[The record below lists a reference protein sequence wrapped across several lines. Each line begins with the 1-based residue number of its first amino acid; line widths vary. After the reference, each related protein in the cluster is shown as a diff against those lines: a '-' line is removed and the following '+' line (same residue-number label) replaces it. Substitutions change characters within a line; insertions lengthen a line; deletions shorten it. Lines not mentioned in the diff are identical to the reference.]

1 MYKQGV
7 YIVYCL
13 VFLVILSVGG
23 CKQQFKSEKETE
35 TAVVGIDRFDIASD
49 YARWAIDAA
58 GGRQAWKE
66 TEVLNIDCVVTFYRP
81 DGSFY
86 LTEQQYKIYPWA
98 DRITISGRQPK
109 WEIAEQTTAV
119 PAAQSDRYLA
129 EAVLS
134 LTTAP
139 ARLLDELAW
148 FSEAPEIVRVEGLSY
163 YAIERGMTHPD
174 APRIGKVV
182 FFQQVDSSV
191 VEIILFADVAGTV
204 FLAARGY
211 DYVEPQPDSICIP
224 GKIEIFSTNPKGV
237 LQQRLVKID
246 LK

>member
-13 VFLVILSVGG
+13 AFLVVLSVGG
-23 CKQQFKSEKETE
+23 CKQQFKAEKETE

-49 YARWAIDAA
+49 YAQQAIDAA

-66 TEVLNIDCVVTFYRP
+66 TEVLTFDCVVTFYRP
-81 DGSFY
+81 DGTFY
-86 LTEQQYKIYPWA
+86 LTEQQHEIHPWA
-98 DRITISGRQPK
+98 NRIMISARLPK

-119 PAAQSDRYLA
+119 PAAQSDRYFA
-129 EAVLS
+129 EAVFN

-148 FSEAPEIVRVEGLSY
+148 FSEEPEIVRFEGLSY

-182 FFQQVDSSV
+182 FFQQVSSSV
-191 VEIILFADVAGTV
+191 VDVILFADVGGTV

-211 DYVEPQPDSICIP
+211 DYVEPEPDSICMP
-224 GKIEIFSTNPKGV
+224 SKIEIFNTDAKGI
-237 LQQRLVKID
+237 LQRRLAKID

>member
-13 VFLVILSVGG
+13 AFLVVLLVGG
-23 CKQQFKSEKETE
+23 CKQQFKAEKETE
-35 TAVVGIDRFDIASD
+35 AVVVGIDKYDIASD
-49 YARWAIDAA
+49 YAQRAIDTA

-66 TEVLNIDCVVTFYRP
+66 TEVLNFDCVVTFYRP
-81 DGSFY
+81 DGTFY
-86 LTEQQYKIYPWA
+86 LTEQRHEVYPWA
-98 DRITISGRQPK
+98 NRIMISARQPK

-119 PAAQSDRYLA
+119 PASQSDRYFA
-129 EAVLS
+129 EAVFN

-148 FSEAPEIVRVEGLSY
+148 FGEEPEIVRFEGLSY
-163 YAIERGMTHPD
+163 YAIERTMSHPD

-182 FFQQVDSSV
+182 FLQQVSSSV
-191 VEIILFADVAGTV
+191 VDVILFADVGGTV

-211 DYVEPQPDSICIP
+211 DYVEPQPDSICMP
-224 GKIEIFSTNPKGV
+224 SKIEIFSTDAKGI
-237 LQQRLVKID
+237 LQRRLAKID

>member
-13 VFLVILSVGG
+13 AFLVVLSVGG
-23 CKQQFKSEKETE
+23 CKQQFKAEKETE
-35 TAVVGIDRFDIASD
+35 AAVVGVDRFDIASD
-49 YARWAIDAA
+49 YARRAIDAA

-66 TEVLNIDCVVTFYRP
+66 TEVLNFDCVVTFYRR

-86 LTEQQYKIYPWA
+86 LTEQQHEVHPWA
-98 DRITISGRQPK
+98 NRIMISARQPK

-119 PAAQSDRYLA
+119 PAAQSDRYFA
-129 EAVLS
+129 EAVLN

-139 ARLLDELAW
+139 ARLLDDLAW
-148 FSEAPEIVRVEGLSY
+148 LSEEPRSVRFQGLSY
-163 YAIERGMTHPD
+163 YAIERSMTHPD

-182 FFQQVDSSV
+182 FFQQVKSSV
-191 VEIILFADVAGTV
+191 VDLILFADVGGTL

-211 DYVEPQPDSICIP
+211 DYVEPQPDSICMP
-224 GKIEIFSTNPKGV
+224 GKIEIFSTDAKGI
-237 LQQRLVKID
+237 LQRRLAKID

>member
-13 VFLVILSVGG
+13 AFLVVLSVGG
-23 CKQQFKSEKETE
+23 CKQQFKAEKETE

-49 YARWAIDAA
+49 YARLAIDAA

-66 TEVLNIDCVVTFYRP
+66 TEVLNFDCVVTFYRP
-81 DGSFY
+81 DGTFY
-86 LTEQQYKIYPWA
+86 LTEQQHEVHPWA
-98 DRITISGRQPK
+98 NRIMISARQPK
-109 WEIAEQTTAV
+109 WEIAEQPTAV
-119 PAAQSDRYLA
+119 PAAQSDRYFA
-129 EAVLS
+129 EAVLN

-139 ARLLDELAW
+139 ARLLDDLAW
-148 FSEAPEIVRVEGLSY
+148 LSEEPEIVRFEGLSY
-163 YAIERGMTHPD
+163 YAIERSMTHPD

-182 FFQQVDSSV
+182 FFQQVSSSV
-191 VEIILFADVAGTV
+191 VDVILFADVGGTV

-211 DYVEPQPDSICIP
+211 DYVEPQPDSICMP
-224 GKIEIFSTNPKGV
+224 SKIEIFSTDAKGI
-237 LQQRLVKID
+237 LQRRLAKID